1 MIEQKKK
8 MTRRTFCTQA
18 GLAGGSLLAATGA
31 LQAAPRKS
39 NRYIDMHTH
48 LGQTWN
54 STEYLSAEVMLRW
67 MDSTGIEQA
76 VVLPLVSSSRMMW
89 KLVPARSST
98 GALLGP
104 PW

>member
-1 MIEQKKK
+1 MNEQKKRI
-8 MTRRTFCTQA
+8 TRRTFCTQA
-18 GLAGGSLLAATGA
+18 GLIGGSVLAATGA
-31 LQAAPRKS
+31 LNAAPRKS

-76 VVLPLVSSSRMMW
+76 VVLPLVSPESSSYP
-89 KLVPARSST
+89 L
-98 GALLGP
+98 
-104 PW
+104 